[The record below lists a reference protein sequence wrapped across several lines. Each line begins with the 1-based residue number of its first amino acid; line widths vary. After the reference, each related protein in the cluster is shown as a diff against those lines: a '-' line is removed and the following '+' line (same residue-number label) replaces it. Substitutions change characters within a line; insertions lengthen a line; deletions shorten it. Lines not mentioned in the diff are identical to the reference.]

1 MIRTTDYST
10 PASSKLGEKHV
21 QLASKKRKNTETQSF
36 EPMHIEDVNMRPT
49 PDNQPVM
56 FEHIHIKETKE
67 NITDTT
73 EVENSFLE
81 ADNSSYK

>member
-1 MIRTTDYST
+1 
-10 PASSKLGEKHV
+10 
-21 QLASKKRKNTETQSF
+21 
-36 EPMHIEDVNMRPT
+36 MRPT

-81 ADNSSYK
+81 PDNSSYKYFLLEYNLTYHYQFIGEYI